1 MCFYNRLKTILHQEG
16 QDYLDGS
23 RKRETNGSFLEG
35 FLTSVAGTLQHVG
48 VKVFLLGLHYLEICL
63 YIVKAPSAFWSPERD
78 YFLQLKDFP
87 TMRCGLCNPGSPR
100 LEEGIHTGTRRL
112 SGSLTLESAI
122 LLLQPRM
129 FSFGSRMG
137 SSAFWDP
144 RLLSEKNYFFS
155 PADELRSP
163 SLPSI
168 CLFWAQSKFGP
179 TL

>member
-1 MCFYNRLKTILHQEG
+1 M
-16 QDYLDGS
+16 
-23 RKRETNGSFLEG
+23 
-35 FLTSVAGTLQHVG
+35 G

-129 FSFGSRMG
+129 FSFGSRRG
-137 SSAFWDP
+137 VQHFGIQGCLVRRTISSALRTSLSLQGYLAFACSGP
-144 RLLSEKNYFFS
+144 RASLDQPYDLYF
-155 PADELRSP
+155 R
-163 SLPSI
+163 
-168 CLFWAQSKFGP
+168 G
-179 TL
+179 